1 MGNKPTAMTH
11 SAIRNSLSILALVIL
26 LVVSL
31 YAISD
36 ATSNSASFGKYYSWL
51 VFFNAIGLIAL
62 IGLIVYNV
70 FKLVI
75 QYRLKAIGSRL
86 TARMIGVFVLLTI
99 IPVSIVYY
107 FSLSFIHRSIDSWF
121 DVGIEVALED
131 SLQLG
136 RSALD
141 LRKREALNKTR
152 LIATEIPNIDGNILF
167 VYLDDMRDQQNA
179 IELTLLDHSQSII
192 ASSSIDSTIM
202 PTSLS
207 LTDVGDLDQDSH
219 YLKLEDSPISGLA
232 IRVAVRV
239 QSTDATEK
247 SKTLQALFP
256 FTDRLNELT
265 INVQAAFD
273 RYKQLSV
280 LRVPLKTSFTLALS
294 LILLLSVLSAIWLAF
309 VAARNLVAPI
319 NELVEGTKSVA
330 AGDYEKQL
338 TVSGTDEL
346 GFLLRSFNTMT
357 RKISHTRAIAE
368 KSQVMEAMQRNYL
381 ESVMEH
387 ITSGVL
393 TIDDTGFIKRGN
405 PAACFIFS
413 VDSLFFT
420 ELSIK
425 DVLKLYPR
433 LAVFFEVV
441 QRQMASQD
449 EWQEEVTIVGP
460 SGNKNLRVTGTT
472 IQSQLEG
479 RREQV
484 IVVDDLTELI
494 QAEKDSAWSEMA
506 RRLAHEIKNPLTPI
520 QLSAERLQRK
530 LSTEVTGEKQEML
543 NRYTQTIVQ
552 QVEAMKTMVN
562 EFSDYARSASKN
574 PEPIDLNA
582 MLEAIAV
589 LYHNNR
595 NHMSI
600 EMSLDSARPHILA
613 DGIRLRQLVHNLL
626 KNSLETIGGNGW
638 VKLKTK
644 CVLHFGRACVELSV
658 EDNGKGIP
666 ADVADKIFEPYVTTK
681 VKGSGLGLAIVKKIV
696 DEHGGAV
703 WVKNSEQ
710 GGARFIVRLPMM
722 SESGEARV
730 NDDPI
735 GMKYSG
741 INYSSINN
749 SSSKKDGVA

>member
-1 MGNKPTAMTH
+1 MTY

-26 LVVSL
+26 LLVSV

-36 ATSNSASFGKYYSWL
+36 ATSNSADFGKYYNWL
-51 VFFNAIGLIAL
+51 IFFNAIGLIAL
-62 IGLIVYNV
+62 IGLIAYNV

-75 QYRLKAIGSRL
+75 QYRLKTIGSRL

-99 IPVSIVYY
+99 IPVTIVYY
-107 FSLSFIHRSIDSWF
+107 FSLNFIHRSIDSWF

-141 LRKREALNKTR
+141 LRKREALKKTR
-152 LIATEIPNIDGNILF
+152 LIASEIPNISGNVLF
-167 VYLDDMRDQQNA
+167 VYLDDMREQQNA
-179 IELTLLDHSQSII
+179 IELTLVDHSQSII

-202 PTSLS
+202 PNALS
-207 LTDVGDLDQDSH
+207 LTDVGDLNEESH
-219 YLKLEDSPISGLA
+219 YLQLEDSQLSGLA
-232 IRVAVRV
+232 IRVAVKV
-239 QSTDATEK
+239 QSIDATEK
-247 SKTLQALFP
+247 AKTLQALFP
-256 FTDRLNELT
+256 FTDRLNDLT

-319 NELVEGTKSVA
+319 NELVEGTKAVA

-338 TVSGTDEL
+338 ALSGNDEL

-357 RKISHTRAIAE
+357 RKISHTRAVAK
-368 KSQVMEAMQRNYL
+368 KSQVMEEMQRSYL
-381 ESVMEH
+381 ELVMEH

-393 TIDDTGFIKRGN
+393 TIDETGFIKSGN
-405 PAACFIFS
+405 PAACLIFS

-425 DVLKLYPR
+425 NVLTLHPR
-433 LAVFFEVV
+433 MTVFFDVV
-441 QRQMASQD
+441 QRQMGSQD
-449 EWQEEVTIVGP
+449 EWQEEIMIAGP
-460 SGNKNLRVTGTT
+460 GGNKNLRVTGTT
-472 IQSQLEG
+472 IQSQLGG

-530 LSTEVTGEKQEML
+530 LSTEVSGEKQEML

-574 PEPIDLNA
+574 PEAIDLNA
-582 MLEAIAV
+582 MLEAIVV
-589 LYHNNR
+589 LYHD
-595 NHMSI
+595 NHTDMLI
-600 EMSLDSARPHILA
+600 EVSLDSMKPRILA
-613 DGIRLRQLVHNLL
+613 DGVRLRQLVHNLI
-626 KNSLETIGGNGW
+626 KNSLETTGVNGW
-638 VKLKTK
+638 VKLETK
-644 CVLHFGRACVELSV
+644 CTEYFGQSCVELSV
-658 EDNGKGIP
+658 EDNGKGVA
-666 ADVADKIFEPYVTTK
+666 ADVVDKIFEPYVTTK

-696 DEHGGAV
+696 DEHGGTV
-703 WVKNSEQ
+703 WVDNLPK
-710 GGARFIVRLPMM
+710 GGARFIVRLPMI
-722 SESGEARV
+722 SESNET
-730 NDDPI
+730 D
-735 GMKYSG
+735 G
-741 INYSSINN
+741 IADALNIKN
-749 SSSKKDGVA
+749 SSTKKVGAV

>member
-1 MGNKPTAMTH
+1 MGHRPIAMTH
-11 SAIRNSLSILALVIL
+11 SAVRNSLSILALVIL
-26 LVVSL
+26 LIVSV

-36 ATSNSASFGKYYSWL
+36 ATSNSADFGKYYNWL
-51 VFFNAIGLIAL
+51 IFFNAIGLIAL
-62 IGLIVYNV
+62 IGLIAYNV

-75 QYRLKAIGSRL
+75 QYRLKTIGSRL

-99 IPVSIVYY
+99 IPVTIVYY
-107 FSLSFIHRSIDSWF
+107 FSLNFIHRSIDSWF

-141 LRKREALNKTR
+141 LRKREALKKTR
-152 LIATEIPNIDGNILF
+152 LIASEIPNINGNILF
-167 VYLDDMRDQQNA
+167 VYLDDMREQQNA
-179 IELTLLDHSQSII
+179 IELTLVDHNQSII

-202 PTSLS
+202 PNALS

-219 YLKLEDSPISGLA
+219 YLQLEDSQVSGLA
-232 IRVAVRV
+232 IRVAVQV
-239 QSTDATEK
+239 QSIDATEK

-265 INVQAAFD
+265 ISVQAAFD

-319 NELVEGTKSVA
+319 NELVEGTKAVA

-338 TVSGTDEL
+338 AVSGTDEL

-357 RKISHTRAIAE
+357 RKISHTRAIAK
-368 KSQVMEAMQRNYL
+368 KSQVMEAMQRSYL
-381 ESVMEH
+381 ELVMEH

-393 TIDDTGFIKRGN
+393 TIDETGFIKSGN
-405 PAACFIFS
+405 PAACLIFS

-425 DVLKLYPR
+425 DVLTLYPR
-433 LAVFFEVV
+433 MAVFFEVV
-441 QRQMASQD
+441 QRQMKNQG
-449 EWQEEVTIVGP
+449 EWQEEIMIAGP
-460 SGNKNLRVTGTT
+460 GGNKNLRVTGTT
-472 IQSQLEG
+472 IQSQLGG

-530 LSTEVTGEKQEML
+530 LSTEVSGEKQEML
-543 NRYTQTIVQ
+543 NRYTHTIVQ

-574 PEPIDLNA
+574 PEAIDLNA
-582 MLEAIAV
+582 MLEAIVV
-589 LYHNNR
+589 LYHDNR
-595 NHMSI
+595 THMSI
-600 EMSLDSARPHILA
+600 KMSLDSMKPHILA
-613 DGIRLRQLVHNLL
+613 DSVRLRQLVHNLL
-626 KNSLETIGGNGW
+626 KNSLETTGVNGW
-638 VKLKTK
+638 VKLETK
-644 CVLHFGRACVELSV
+644 CTEYFGQACVELIV
-658 EDNGKGIP
+658 EDNGKGVA
-666 ADVADKIFEPYVTTK
+666 ADVVDKIFEPYVTTK

-696 DEHGGAV
+696 DEHGGKV
-703 WVKNSEQ
+703 WVENLPQ
-710 GGARFIVRLPMM
+710 GGARFIVRLPMI
-722 SESGEARV
+722 SESNAMNV
-730 NDDPI
+730 IVDT
-735 GMKYSG
+735 
-741 INYSSINN
+741 INIKN
-749 SSSKKDGVA
+749 SSTKKVGVV

>member
-1 MGNKPTAMTH
+1 MTY
-11 SAIRNSLSILALVIL
+11 SAVRNSLSILALVIL
-26 LVVSL
+26 LVVSV

-36 ATSNSASFGKYYSWL
+36 ATSNSADFGKYYNWL
-51 VFFNAIGLIAL
+51 IFFNAIGLIAL
-62 IGLIVYNV
+62 IGLIAYNV

-75 QYRLKAIGSRL
+75 QYRLKTIGSRL

-99 IPVSIVYY
+99 IPVTIVYY
-107 FSLSFIHRSIDSWF
+107 FSLNFIHRSIDSWF

-141 LRKREALNKTR
+141 LRKREALKKTR
-152 LIATEIPNIDGNILF
+152 LIASEIPNINGNILF
-167 VYLDDMRDQQNA
+167 VYLDDMREQQNA
-179 IELTLLDHSQSII
+179 IELTLVDHNQSII

-202 PTSLS
+202 PNALS
-207 LTDVGDLDQDSH
+207 LTDVSDLDQDSH
-219 YLKLEDSPISGLA
+219 YLQLEDSQVSGLA
-232 IRVAVRV
+232 IRVAVQV
-239 QSTDATEK
+239 QSIDATEK
-247 SKTLQALFP
+247 AKTLQALFP

-265 INVQAAFD
+265 ISVQAAFD

-319 NELVEGTKSVA
+319 NELVEGTKAVA

-338 TVSGTDEL
+338 AVSGTDEL

-357 RKISHTRAIAE
+357 RKISHTRAIAK
-368 KSQVMEAMQRNYL
+368 KSQVMEEMQRSYL
-381 ESVMEH
+381 ELVMEH

-393 TIDDTGFIKRGN
+393 TIDETGFIKSGN
-405 PAACFIFS
+405 PAACLIFS

-425 DVLKLYPR
+425 EVLTLYPR
-433 LAVFFEVV
+433 MAVFFEVV
-441 QRQMASQD
+441 QRQMENQD
-449 EWQEEVTIVGP
+449 EWQEEIMIAGLG
-460 SGNKNLRVTGTT
+460 GNKNLRVTGTT
-472 IQSQLEG
+472 IQSQLGG

-530 LSTEVTGEKQEML
+530 LSTEVSGEKQEML

-574 PEPIDLNA
+574 PEAIDLNA
-582 MLEAIAV
+582 MLEAIVV
-589 LYHNNR
+589 LYH
-595 NHMSI
+595 
-600 EMSLDSARPHILA
+600 
-613 DGIRLRQLVHNLL
+613 
-626 KNSLETIGGNGW
+626 
-638 VKLKTK
+638 
-644 CVLHFGRACVELSV
+644 
-658 EDNGKGIP
+658 
-666 ADVADKIFEPYVTTK
+666 
-681 VKGSGLGLAIVKKIV
+681 
-696 DEHGGAV
+696 
-703 WVKNSEQ
+703 
-710 GGARFIVRLPMM
+710 
-722 SESGEARV
+722 
-730 NDDPI
+730 
-735 GMKYSG
+735 
-741 INYSSINN
+741 
-749 SSSKKDGVA
+749 

>member
-1 MGNKPTAMTH
+1 MGYSPIAMTY

-26 LVVSL
+26 LLVSV

-36 ATSNSASFGKYYSWL
+36 ATSNSADFGKYYNWL
-51 VFFNAIGLIAL
+51 IFFNAIGLIAL
-62 IGLIVYNV
+62 IGLIAYNV

-75 QYRLKAIGSRL
+75 QYRLKTIGSRL

-99 IPVSIVYY
+99 IPVTIVYY
-107 FSLSFIHRSIDSWF
+107 FSLNFIHRSIDSWF

-141 LRKREALNKTR
+141 LRKREALKKTR
-152 LIATEIPNIDGNILF
+152 LIASEIPNISGNVLF
-167 VYLDDMRDQQNA
+167 VYLDDMREQQNA
-179 IELTLLDHSQSII
+179 IELTLVDHSQSII

-202 PTSLS
+202 PNALS
-207 LTDVGDLDQDSH
+207 LTDVGDLNEESH
-219 YLKLEDSPISGLA
+219 YLQLEDSQLSGLA
-232 IRVAVRV
+232 IRVAVKV
-239 QSTDATEK
+239 QSIDATEK
-247 SKTLQALFP
+247 AKTLQALFP
-256 FTDRLNELT
+256 FTDRLNDLT

-319 NELVEGTKSVA
+319 NELVEGTKAVA

-338 TVSGTDEL
+338 ALSGNDEL

-357 RKISHTRAIAE
+357 RKISHTRAVAK
-368 KSQVMEAMQRNYL
+368 KSQVMEEMQRSYL
-381 ESVMEH
+381 ELVMEH

-393 TIDDTGFIKRGN
+393 TIDETGFIKSGN
-405 PAACFIFS
+405 PAACLIFS

-425 DVLKLYPR
+425 NVLTLHPR
-433 LAVFFEVV
+433 MTVFFDVV
-441 QRQMASQD
+441 QRQMGSQD
-449 EWQEEVTIVGP
+449 EWQEEIMIAGP
-460 SGNKNLRVTGTT
+460 GGNKNLRVTGTT
-472 IQSQLEG
+472 IQSQLGG

-530 LSTEVTGEKQEML
+530 LSTEVSGEKQEML

-574 PEPIDLNA
+574 PEAIDLNA
-582 MLEAIAV
+582 MLEAIVV
-589 LYHNNR
+589 LYHD
-595 NHMSI
+595 NHTDMLI
-600 EMSLDSARPHILA
+600 EVSLDSMKPRILA
-613 DGIRLRQLVHNLL
+613 DGVRLRQLVHNLI
-626 KNSLETIGGNGW
+626 KNSLETTGVNGW
-638 VKLKTK
+638 VKLETK
-644 CVLHFGRACVELSV
+644 CTEYFGQSCVELSV
-658 EDNGKGIP
+658 EDNGKGVA
-666 ADVADKIFEPYVTTK
+666 ADVVDKIFEPYVTTK

-696 DEHGGAV
+696 DEHGGTV
-703 WVKNSEQ
+703 WVDNLPK
-710 GGARFIVRLPMM
+710 GGARFIVRLPMI
-722 SESGEARV
+722 SELNET
-730 NDDPI
+730 D
-735 GMKYSG
+735 G
-741 INYSSINN
+741 IADALNIKN
-749 SSSKKDGVA
+749 SSTKKVGAV